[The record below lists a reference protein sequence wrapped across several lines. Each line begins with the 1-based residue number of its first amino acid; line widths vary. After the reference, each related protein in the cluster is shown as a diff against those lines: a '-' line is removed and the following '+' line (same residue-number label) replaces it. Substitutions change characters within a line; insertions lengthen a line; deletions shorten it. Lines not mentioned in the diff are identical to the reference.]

1 MALNEYFKLFITL
14 FGGFA
19 LGYLCRWLLDRRSE
33 RRGLIK
39 QVVERYCGLPEP
51 RDGAS
56 ASLERLAMLQR
67 CGAGLL
73 TRSELSEAGASI
85 QRFGRPDPLAT
96 RVSYSAFDLLQR
108 ASNRGHALGSAL
120 ETYDWIVSIATTPK
134 PS

>member
-1 MALNEYFKLFITL
+1 MTTSECVKLLITL
-14 FGGFA
+14 VGGFA

-39 QVVERYCGLPEP
+39 QVVERYAGLPEP
-51 RDGAS
+51 RDGVS

-73 TRSELSEAGASI
+73 SRSELSEAGASI

-96 RVSYSAFDLLQR
+96 DVPYSAFELLQQ
-108 ASNRGHALGSAL
+108 ASSRGHTLGSAL
-120 ETYDWIVSIATTPK
+120 ETYDWIVSISATKRP
-134 PS
+134 

>member
-1 MALNEYFKLFITL
+1 MNEYTKLLITL
-14 FGGFA
+14 LGGFA

-39 QVVERYCGLPEP
+39 QVVERYSGLSEP
-51 RDGAS
+51 RDSAS
-56 ASLERLAMLQR
+56 ARLERLAMLQR

-85 QRFGRPDPLAT
+85 QRFGSPDPLAT
-96 RVSYSAFDLLQR
+96 GLPYSAFDLLQQV
-108 ASNRGHALGSAL
+108 SSRGHSLGSAL

-134 PS
+134 PQ

>member
-1 MALNEYFKLFITL
+1 MNESTKLLITL
-14 FGGFA
+14 LGGFA
-19 LGYLCRWLLDRRSE
+19 LGYVCRWLLDRRSE

-39 QVVERYCGLPEP
+39 QVVELYSGLPEP

-73 TRSELSEAGASI
+73 TRNELSEAGASI

-96 RVSYSAFDLLQR
+96 DVPYSAFDLLQQ
-108 ASNRGHALGSAL
+108 ASRRGHALGSAL
-120 ETYDWIVSIATTPK
+120 ETYDWIVSIVTTPK
-134 PS
+134 PQ

>member
-1 MALNEYFKLFITL
+1 MNEYIKLLITL
-14 FGGFA
+14 LGGFA

-39 QVVERYCGLPEP
+39 QVVDRYSGLTEP
-51 RDGAS
+51 RDGES
-56 ASLERLAMLQR
+56 ASMERLEMLQR

-96 RVSYSAFDLLQR
+96 GVPYSAFDLLQQ
-108 ASNRGHALGSAL
+108 ASSRGHSLGSAL
-120 ETYDWIVSIATTPK
+120 DTYDWIVSISTTPK
-134 PS
+134 PQ